1 MTDDAISSEERLHYA
16 ACRDCPIWKYTD
28 TREQAKEAARTH
40 AEEKRHRAFHE
51 TLEDGNVR

>member
-1 MTDDAISSEERLHYA
+1 MSDEYEGEVLHYA

-28 TREQAKEAARTH
+28 TREEAKEAARAH
-40 AEEKRHRAFHE
+40 AEEKRHRAFPE